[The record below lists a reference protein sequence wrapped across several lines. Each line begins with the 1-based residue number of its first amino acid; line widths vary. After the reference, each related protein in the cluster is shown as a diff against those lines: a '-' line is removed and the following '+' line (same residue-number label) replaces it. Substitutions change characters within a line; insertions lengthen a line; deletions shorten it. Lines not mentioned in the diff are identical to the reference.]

1 MSATAALDAY
11 RRHAKRRRDAP
22 DHALPPSSKQPL
34 MTTAAYSS
42 AGASSSS
49 GAGASSSSSSPF
61 HASPRSLHFF
71 VRATDSK
78 TIAIHAAWDDTVA
91 TILRHLAA
99 RGYGR
104 DLRLLY
110 AGRQLTPEDTIASLA
125 LPPDSTLHLA
135 ARLRSTPHPRA
146 WQLAQH
152 IASTAAASTA
162 SPAAYYLD
170 ELVNTYIAFSDPDS
184 TDNRHDL
191 NAPLNADPLTTTL
204 TDHHAADYFDI
215 FLQSGAA
222 LALVRLYLSASSFG
236 RSYAERAIKV
246 FLIPDPAPPLPH
258 SMMPETLP
266 VLLEF
271 CRLLSLTA
279 GTTDA
284 LYKSCRYTLGSMLSS
299 PLSRRATSKSP
310 AKVIEQVLPYTR
322 EILDAVLSG
331 LASDSMKVPKTD
343 LEELSN
349 FLKVL
354 RQQALLSVPDG
365 PMPRNLYSRDCKRGW
380 VWELHE
386 MAMSLLKRS
395 DECLKRLEM
404 DLSSLS
410 SDSDSR
416 GVIETQPLWAGRL
429 HVLAVLT
436 ELDSISALYEDVAH
450 NLRFV
455 LLAHRAPLNALVRCS
470 KRNDHL
476 HWLVKHKDLLCFE
489 ARRNLVLML
498 FSEGKDDYG
507 ELHEMLIDRSHLL
520 IESFEYITQA
530 RPTELQSGLFMEF
543 KNEEATG
550 PGVLREWFCMV
561 SQALFSPQ
569 QVLFLPCPND
579 QRRFYLNG
587 TSAVDPLNLKYFIF
601 SGRLIGLALM
611 HKVQVGIVL
620 DRTLFLHLAGR
631 SITLE
636 DIAAADPVTYA
647 SCKRILEMGAADI
660 DDLTLTF
667 SRDVHTLGSRR
678 TIELCPGGQDIPVNI
693 INRQHYID
701 LLIKNIFVDS
711 ISDQLANFAKGF
723 SDILVNPKLQKV
735 FFGCL
740 DLEDFDQ
747 MLGGSNTNINLKDWR
762 SHTQYNGYKEKD
774 RQVNWFWKAVESMSI
789 EQQRRL
795 LFFWTSVKYLPSD
808 GFGGLGSKLYIYKQ
822 LESAD
827 HLPSSHTCFYRL
839 CLPPYPSLKVM
850 QSQLQKITQEHVS
863 CSFGTW

>member
-22 DHALPPSSKQPL
+22 DHALPSSKQPV
-34 MTTAAYSS
+34 MTTTTAYSS
-42 AGASSSS
+42 AGASSSSS
-49 GAGASSSSSSPF
+49 GAGASSSSF
-61 HASPRSLHFF
+61 HASPRSVHFF

-78 TIAIHAAWDDTVA
+78 TIAIHAAWDDTVGA
-91 TILRHLAA
+91 VLGYLAGC
-99 RGYGR
+99 GYGR

-110 AGRQLTPEDTIASLA
+110 AGRQLAPEDTIASLA

-135 ARLRSTPHPRA
+135 ARLRSTPHPKA
-146 WQLAQH
+146 WQLAEH
-152 IASTAAASTA
+152 IASTATATTAEAAST
-162 SPAAYYLD
+162 AAYYLD
-170 ELVNTYIAFSDPDS
+170 ELVNMYIAFSDPDS
-184 TDNRHDL
+184 QENRRDRDAL
-191 NAPLNADPLTTTL
+191 GDTL
-204 TDHHAADYFDI
+204 STEHHAAEYFDI
-215 FLQSGAA
+215 FLQAGAA
-222 LALVRLYLSASSFG
+222 IALVRLYLSNSSFG
-236 RSYAERAIKV
+236 RSYAERAIRV
-246 FLIPDPAPPLPH
+246 FLITEPASLPP

-279 GTTDA
+279 GNKDS

-299 PLSRRATSKSP
+299 PLSRRASSKSP
-310 AKVIEQVLPYTR
+310 TKVIEQVLPFAR
-322 EILDAVLSG
+322 EILEVVLYG
-331 LASDSMKVPKTD
+331 LASESMKVPKTD

-349 FLKVL
+349 FFKVL

-386 MAMSLLKRS
+386 MAMNLLKRA

-410 SDSDSR
+410 SDSR
-416 GVIETQPLWAGRL
+416 GVIETQPLWASRL
-429 HVLAVLT
+429 HVLAILT
-436 ELDSISALYEDVAH
+436 ELDFISALYEDVAH

-470 KRNDHL
+470 KRNEHL

-530 RPTELQSGLFMEF
+530 RPSELQSGLFMEF

-561 SQALFSPQ
+561 CQALFSPQ

-774 RQVNWFWKAVESMSI
+774 RQINWFWKAVESMSI

>member
-1 MSATAALDAY
+1 MTTTT
-11 RRHAKRRRDAP
+11 
-22 DHALPPSSKQPL
+22 
-34 MTTAAYSS
+34 MTTAAAHSSS
-42 AGASSSS
+42 ASASSS
-49 GAGASSSSSSPF
+49 GAGASSSSSFYAPPP
-61 HASPRSLHFF
+61 PRSLHFF

-78 TIAIHAAWDDTVA
+78 TIAIHAARDDTVGA
-91 TILRHLAA
+91 VLGHLADC
-99 RGYGR
+99 GYGR

-110 AGRQLTPEDTIASLA
+110 AGRQLAPEDTIASLA

-135 ARLRSTPHPRA
+135 ARLRSTPHPKA
-146 WQLAQH
+146 WQLASH
-152 IASTAAASTA
+152 IASTATAALAEAAST
-162 SPAAYYLD
+162 AAYYLD
-170 ELVNTYIAFSDPDS
+170 ELVNMYITFSDPESQENRRDRDALGDTLS
-184 TDNRHDL
+184 TERHTAEYL
-191 NAPLNADPLTTTL
+191 
-204 TDHHAADYFDI
+204 DI
-215 FLQSGAA
+215 FLQAGAA
-222 LALVRLYLSASSFG
+222 IALVRLYLSNSTFC
-236 RSYAERAIKV
+236 RSYAERAIRC
-246 FLIPDPAPPLPH
+246 FLITEPASLPH
-258 SMMPETLP
+258 TVMPDTVP

-271 CRLLSLTA
+271 CRMLSLTA
-279 GTTDA
+279 GTKDS
-284 LYKSCRYTLGSMLSS
+284 LYKSCRYTLGSMLCS
-299 PLSRRATSKSP
+299 PLSRRASSKTP
-310 AKVIEQVLPYTR
+310 AKVIEQVLPFAR
-322 EILDAVLSG
+322 EILDVVLNG
-331 LASDSMKVPKTD
+331 LASESMKVPKTD

-349 FLKVL
+349 FFKVL
-354 RQQALLSVPDG
+354 RQQVLLSMPDG
-365 PMPRNLYSRDCKRGW
+365 PMPKNLYSRECKRGW

-386 MAMSLLKRS
+386 MSMNLLKRV

-410 SDSDSR
+410 SDSR
-416 GVIETQPLWAGRL
+416 GVIESQPLWANRL
-429 HVLAVLT
+429 HVLAILT
-436 ELDSISALYEDVAH
+436 ELDFISAFYEDVAH

-470 KRNDHL
+470 KRNEHL

-520 IESFEYITQA
+520 DESFEYITQA
-530 RPTELQSGLFMEF
+530 RPSELQSGLFMEF

-561 SQALFSPQ
+561 CQALFSPQ

-587 TSAVDPLNLKYFIF
+587 TSAVDPLHLKYFIF

-631 SITLE
+631 TITLE

-678 TIELCPGGQDIPVNI
+678 TIELCEGGQDIPVNI
-693 INRQHYID
+693 SNREHYID

-740 DLEDFDQ
+740 DLEDFDR
-747 MLGGSNTNINLKDWR
+747 MLGGSNNNINLKDWR
-762 SHTQYNGYKEKD
+762 LHTQYNGYKEKD
-774 RQVNWFWKAVESMSI
+774 RHINWFWKAVEGMSI

-822 LESAD
+822 LESPD